1 MITSEVCIGK
11 YTGDGVATEFAIP
24 FKYRLNNDLTA
35 QILVMTYDGT
45 DIKYLEQGTDYA
57 VEQYDYEDVEDQD
70 DDSPSGGN
78 LLGKLVFETAPAV
91 GLKIAVLRNIPLVQ
105 RTDWVNGENIDME
118 AMEGEFDQLVMCLQQ
133 LQERST
139 RTTTLSIFSDTDPQ
153 SIVEMIENYS
163 VAAQT
168 AANQAITKANEASSS
183 ASDASSAANVAESMA
198 TSASNSAN
206 ASSSSA
212 TSASGNAALAKKW
225 AIGDPSEPT
234 EHSSK
239 YWAEQAASTM
249 AGLSD
254 AKITIQ
260 KNGTEVE
267 SFTLNQSSAETIN
280 ITVPT
285 KVSDLS
291 NDSGFIT
298 GIDSSAVTTALGY
311 TPVNPSSLASVATSG
326 SYTDLENTPTIP
338 AAQVN
343 SDWSAD
349 SGVAQIL
356 NKPTIPVVNNSTIQ
370 FTQGGVSKGSF
381 TLNQSA
387 GATIALDAGGSG
399 SSGITNDATG
409 TDSLTILGNPT
420 QYEQAINIGVQS
432 YAKGNYATAL
442 GGYDPEYGE
451 CQADDYGVSIGAS
464 AQGGVGSTTV
474 GYASTDG
481 GSGNT
486 LVGRETFID
495 EYVTNSVAIGR
506 EAQVTGEGTNVTNAV
521 QIGAGINQT
530 SNTVQMGDYPTF
542 NLSTGLIPDARI
554 SSNIARTS
562 ALPSITIQKV
572 NSLPASPSSSILYC
586 IPES

>member
-35 QILVMTYDGT
+35 QIMVMTYDGT
-45 DIKYLEQGTDYA
+45 DIAYLEQGEDFEVVPYTD
-57 VEQYDYEDVEDQD
+57 EEIEEKD
-70 DDSPSGGN
+70 DTGGSGGS
-78 LLGKLVFETAPAV
+78 LLGKIVFEIAPAV
-91 GLKIAVLRNIPLVQ
+91 GLKIAILRNIPLVQ
-105 RTDWVNGENIDME
+105 RTDWVNGENVDME

-153 SIVEMIENYS
+153 TIVEMIENYS

-168 AANQAITKANEASSS
+168 AANQAITKANEASGS
-183 ASDASSAANVAESMA
+183 AGDASSAANVAEGMA
-198 TSASNSAN
+198 TSASI
-206 ASSSSA
+206 SA
-212 TSASGNAALAKKW
+212 TSASGSAALAKQY
-225 AIGDPSEPT
+225 AIGEPT
-234 EHSSK
+234 EPTGYSAKH
-239 YWAEQAASTM
+239 WAEQAASTM

-311 TPVNPSSLASVATSG
+311 TPVNPSSLATVATSG

-343 SDWSAD
+343 SDWSAN

-370 FTQGGVSKGSF
+370 FTQGGTTKGSF
-381 TLNQSA
+381 TLNQST
-387 GATIALDAGGSG
+387 GATIALDAGGSAT
-399 SSGITNDATG
+399 ITYDAQTE
-409 TDSLTILGNPT
+409 TLTW
-420 QYEQAINIGVQS
+420 S
-432 YAKGNYATAL
+432 
-442 GGYDPEYGE
+442 
-451 CQADDYGVSIGAS
+451 
-464 AQGGVGSTTV
+464 
-474 GYASTDG
+474 
-481 GSGNT
+481 
-486 LVGRETFID
+486 
-495 EYVTNSVAIGR
+495 
-506 EAQVTGEGTNVTNAV
+506 
-521 QIGAGINQT
+521 
-530 SNTVQMGDYPTF
+530 
-542 NLSTGLIPDARI
+542 
-554 SSNIARTS
+554 
-562 ALPSITIQKV
+562 
-572 NSLPASPSSSILYC
+572 
-586 IPES
+586 